1 MTIRLGR
8 KVKRERGCSF
18 CLFPEL
24 TVCQAGNESGCVGLR
39 CGVETAK
46 QTQLSC
52 GAACS
57 VLGEDRTNDVLCFQ
71 IFIAQRGLFSN
82 NSGDRR

>member
-57 VLGEDRTNDVLCFQ
+57 VLGLIPGATVEAQTTVDLC
-71 IFIAQRGLFSN
+71 RSN
-82 NSGDRR
+82 LR